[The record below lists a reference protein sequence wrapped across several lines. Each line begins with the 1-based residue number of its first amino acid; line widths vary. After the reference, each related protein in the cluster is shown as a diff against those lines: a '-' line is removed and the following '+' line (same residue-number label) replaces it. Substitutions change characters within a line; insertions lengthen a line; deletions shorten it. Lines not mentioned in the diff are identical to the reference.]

1 MTTNLVFCDFDGTVS
16 RRDIGY
22 NIFRH
27 FSNGKNEELLPDWKS
42 GKMTTR
48 DCLAAEAAM
57 VNASPEEIYSFLER
71 FELNAGFTDFVELLN
86 DLSIPLIILSDGLDF
101 YIKYILEKNN
111 LTDLPVLSNVGRL
124 EDNTIKVE
132 FPHDNHSCKR
142 CGSCK
147 AERIAEFR
155 ATFDSPTRAIFVG
168 DGYSD
173 ACATREADIILAKK
187 DLEEYCRAS
196 NIEYSSYDDFYDVVR
211 ILDQKRIFNSKD

>member
-1 MTTNLVFCDFDGTVS
+1 MTTDLIFCDFDGTVS
-16 RRDIGY
+16 RRDVGY
-22 NIFRH
+22 NLFRH

-48 DCLAAEAAM
+48 DCLRFEAAM
-57 VNASPEEIYSFLER
+57 VNASPEEIYSFIEQ
-71 FELNAGFTDFVELLN
+71 FELNDGFVEFVELLN
-86 DLSIPLIILSDGLDF
+86 DLGQPLVILSDGLDF
-101 YIKYILEKNN
+101 YIKHILKKNN
-111 LTDLPVLSNVGRL
+111 LSDLPVLSNIGRL

-132 FPHDNHSCKR
+132 FPHKNHNCER

-155 ATFDSPTRAIFVG
+155 ATFKGPTRAIFVG

-173 ACATREADIILAKK
+173 ACATREADLVLAKK